1 MDDFSKLQ
9 KINSVARELMKHG
22 QASSMDEAMR
32 LATQQVESGITI
44 MPEAPSPETKA
55 AEIPE
60 PAESVELPESSSAS
74 TEEIINSVERII
86 GAQQTTVSRMTVTV
100 NTQTRQIADLTA
112 KMNML
117 ITEMAGLKE
126 DIKRFKE
133 NPVVQPPLPK
143 KQAAEGQT
151 QFKPGQ
157 EIPSNSVKPQPEQ
170 SSGHARTGSFKPED
184 VSIEKFF
191 YYGK

>member
-9 KINSVARELMKHG
+9 KINSVARELMKHD

-32 LATQQVESGITI
+32 LAIQQVESGITI
-44 MPEAPSPETKA
+44 LPEAPSPDTKA
-55 AEIPE
+55 EQIPE
-60 PAESVELPESSSAS
+60 LSETVEMPESSGAS
-74 TEEIINSVERII
+74 TEEIIRSVERII
-86 GAQQTTVSRMTVTV
+86 GTQQTTVSRVTVTV
-100 NTQTRQIADLTA
+100 NTQARQIADLTA
-112 KMNML
+112 KINML

-126 DIKRFKE
+126 DMKRIRE
-133 NPVVQPPLPK
+133 NPVTAPPLPK
-143 KQAAEGQT
+143 KQASEGQT

-157 EIPSNSVKPQPEQ
+157 EIPSNSVKPQAET
-170 SSGHARTGSFKPED
+170 SSGHARTGLFKPED